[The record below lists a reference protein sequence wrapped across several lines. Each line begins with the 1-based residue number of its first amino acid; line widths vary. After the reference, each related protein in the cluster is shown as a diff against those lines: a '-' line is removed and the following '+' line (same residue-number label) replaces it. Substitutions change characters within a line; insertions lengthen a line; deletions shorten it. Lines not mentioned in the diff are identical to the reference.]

1 MIIFVASLMIW
12 LMLAPN
18 YSLENIIFGLIISV
32 VAVCSSRRLLPR
44 GNSLRAFMKIIS
56 KYPLAL
62 FQSITLIFRKPNFTA
77 YESEVPENRIDEFA
91 KIISIT
97 LTPEEIVVMKED
109 DKLIIHGVKK

>member
-12 LMLAPN
+12 FMLAPN

-32 VAVCSSRRLLPR
+32 VAVYFSRKLLPR
-44 GNSLRAFMKIIS
+44 GNSIRASMRILS

-77 YESEVPENRIDEFA
+77 YEVEVPENRIDEFA

-109 DKLIIHGVKK
+109 NKLIIHGVKK